1 MKNHWSAVCQ
11 QYIYETAD
19 GNEKLANINITKQ
32 PKLYTHTF
40 AHSCSI
46 KEVYLPTDLFQL
58 DKKQEDLFPTGT
70 KNQEPSVAKM
80 SDDMFLLGKDTQSV
94 LTNLKG
100 EAVSKLAVKWSEIP
114 VQLGMT

>member
-1 MKNHWSAVCQ
+1 MDNPHVTTIL
-11 QYIYETAD
+11 Y
-19 GNEKLANINITKQ
+19 KLKSFYLVSTSLFTK
-32 PKLYTHTF
+32 T
-40 AHSCSI
+40 
-46 KEVYLPTDLFQL
+46 VLFQL

-114 VQLGMT
+114 IQLGMTL